1 MAKQE
6 MDPIINHED
15 KKALHPFRFPL
26 LIETVVDQS
35 LKQNQKVSRQYTYGN
50 KTPYFN
56 ESLSSPGLLNLR
68 VCYFLPFLKH
78 SRPHRLRSIWQA
90 PWIETSG
97 TSLASTS
104 GRLQSVLV
112 TDWSDANT
120 IKIDK
125 PEKKLH
131 HEAWRK
137 GTNKANFC
145 GNVRLPYSQGKY
157 YEEKPSVRFTW

>member
-1 MAKQE
+1 MKTAFL
-6 MDPIINHED
+6 P
-15 KKALHPFRFPL
+15 AFAPF
-26 LIETVVDQS
+26 
-35 LKQNQKVSRQYTYGN
+35 
-50 KTPYFN
+50 
-56 ESLSSPGLLNLR
+56 SSPEAAI
-68 VCYFLPFLKH
+68 H
-78 SRPHRLRSIWQA
+78 
-90 PWIETSG
+90 
-97 TSLASTS
+97 LASAMDRDS